1 MFAKLVMLTAEM
13 RPAGPIMRELCRL
26 LGICK

>member
-1 MFAKLVMLTAEM
+1 MFGLFTSFGLGIAL
-13 RPAGPIMRELCRL
+13 AGPIMSELCRL

>member
-1 MFAKLVMLTAEM
+1 MFTELLLFTVGM
-13 RPAGPIMRELCRL
+13 RPAGPIMSELCRL

>member
-1 MFAKLVMLTAEM
+1 MFTELFMFTGEM